1 MKNLVGKIKRI
12 IPLLVED
19 YTAADSGTFDFIS
32 KKNQIIKELDFCRK
46 TGALVGVY
54 SKQLGDGLFL
64 VGVEDLVYDIKDD
77 LVVFHPYDMT
87 GFELRQRSI
96 RVSNIHMIIPFN
108 NRYVKPNISIP
119 TELVEVGKYINTRLE
134 TQPVLKEAH

>member
-1 MKNLVGKIKRI
+1 MKNFVGKIKRI

-19 YTAADSGTFDFIS
+19 YTAADSGTFDFIC
-32 KKNQIIKELDFCRK
+32 KKNQMIRELDFCRK

-64 VGVEDLVYDIKDD
+64 LGVEDLVYAIKDD
-77 LVVFHPYDMT
+77 LVIFHPYDMT

-96 RVSNIHMIIPFN
+96 HLSEIHMIIPFN
-108 NRYVKPNISIP
+108 NRYIKPNISIP
-119 TELVEVGKYINTRLE
+119 TELVEVGKYINSQHAIE
-134 TQPVLKEAH
+134 PVL